1 MVRGVLIALLLVLVG
16 GVAFATVITRDRDR
30 VVPDGQ
36 GTIRL
41 DAGVF
46 EAFPLPEYA
55 AQSLRDDYKS
65 YFVEVE
71 PGIKVHV
78 LEVGSGFPLF
88 LQHGNP
94 TSGFLYR
101 KVVEALPTDRVR
113 VIMPTL
119 VGLGFSSKIP
129 ASEHTMDNHVRW
141 IHGVLEQL
149 QLEEVIYAGQDW
161 GGPIGMGALA
171 RSPELL
177 KGAVILNTGFNAP
190 KEKMDLSQA
199 HATVKTPVVGELLVE
214 VLISIFEQ
222 LPQMQG
228 DPGSIPPSVVELY
241 GRPVIESG
249 NDKAPLAM
257 MRMVTDGPDHPS
269 APALR
274 EVEAYVAELD
284 IPAEII
290 WGMNDPILAKG
301 LPFMQ
306 ANFPDAPVTETGAGH
321 FLQEEVPVEIAE
333 ALIRVLD
340 QAQEID
346 RRPAQSAEPLT
357 PESGSFRR

>member
-1 MVRGVLIALLLVLVG
+1 MLRGFLIVFLLVIFG
-16 GVAFATVITRDRDR
+16 GVTFATVVTRDRER

-36 GTIRL
+36 GTIQL
-41 DAGVF
+41 DVGTF
-46 EAFPLPEYA
+46 EAFPLPAYA
-55 AQSLRDDYKS
+55 GQHLTGDYKS

-101 KVVEALPTDRVR
+101 KVADALPTDRVR

-119 VGLGFSSKIP
+119 VGLGFSTKIP
-129 ASEHTMDNHVRW
+129 AREHTMENHVRW
-141 IHGVLEQL
+141 IHSVLEQL
-149 QLEEVIYAGQDW
+149 QLEEVVYAGQDW

-199 HATVKTPVVGELLVE
+199 HATVKTPVIGELLLE
-214 VLISIFEQ
+214 VLVSIFEQ

-228 DPGSIPPSVVELY
+228 DPESIPPSVVELY

-249 NDKAPLAM
+249 NNKAPLAM

-306 ANFPDAPVTETGAGH
+306 ANFPEAPVTETPAGH

-333 ALIRVLD
+333 ALMRVVD
-340 QAQEID
+340 QAQSVD
-346 RRPAQSAEPLT
+346 TRPNPSAETLAT
-357 PESGSFRR
+357 ESG